1 MTNRKQEKI
10 ETPVNADT
18 YKETA
23 LFQSNEILLANDT
36 ENEVLK
42 AQKKQACYNIIQVF
56 KGLTAKN
63 YDEKHKQIFLDAN
76 FTFRANK
83 ETKAQFRKDV
93 KTLTPTATTVVS
105 LTKRYI
111 LAGNEVNEKTTYIM
125 MKDEFKPTISDDE
138 KDLNKQFKSLKVNR
152 KKLALDLL
160 KAHEKEVADIKQA
173 EFEAKKLAENKAKND
188 EIVNTTINRKKPAT
202 NKKKKGAMAGATA

>member
-23 LFQSNEILLANDT
+23 LFQSNKILLANDT

-93 KTLTPTATTVVS
+93 QKLTPTATTVVS

-111 LAGNEVNEKTTYIM
+111 LAGFEVNEKTTYIM

-138 KDLNKQFKSLKVNR
+138 KDLPRSRSDF
-152 KKLALDLL
+152 
-160 KAHEKEVADIKQA
+160 
-173 EFEAKKLAENKAKND
+173 
-188 EIVNTTINRKKPAT
+188 
-202 NKKKKGAMAGATA
+202 